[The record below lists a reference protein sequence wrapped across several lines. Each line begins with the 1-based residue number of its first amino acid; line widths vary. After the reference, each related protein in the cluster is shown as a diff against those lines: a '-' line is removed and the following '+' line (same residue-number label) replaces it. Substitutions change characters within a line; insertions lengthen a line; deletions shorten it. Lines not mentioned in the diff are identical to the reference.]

1 MMCSE
6 SGYRLLRESKMSGPP
21 ARTCSARRSPT
32 ATTAAAPSPNSA
44 VPTRLDTVGLTAG
57 YVSEQS
63 STETRTAT
71 SSGAPRR

>member
-1 MMCSE
+1 
-6 SGYRLLRESKMSGPP
+6 MSGPP